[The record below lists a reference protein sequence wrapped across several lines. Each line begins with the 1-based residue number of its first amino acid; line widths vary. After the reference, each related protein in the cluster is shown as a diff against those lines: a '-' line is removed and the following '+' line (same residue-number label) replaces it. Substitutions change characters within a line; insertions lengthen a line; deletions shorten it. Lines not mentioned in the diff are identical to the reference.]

1 MLSNHWGWLV
11 IAGFVT
17 WPIWVIVALCFVFGA
32 LPPLFIGWL
41 IYRSP
46 IKAFF
51 QRAIQVESALIGS
64 VAILF
69 GLFAAFL
76 ANDIWSRNLTAQNAV
91 VHEADAIRT
100 LARYTEGMAAE
111 HNEVMRKALTD
122 YIQTVIEKDWPKMAE
137 GSRSTELL
145 AKVRQISTLIIAGEI
160 GRAAG
165 PTIQGRMIDAF
176 TAIRENRQTRV
187 QLAENRK
194 LTIKWYSLLVFG
206 LLTQVSIAIVHV
218 NRPRPVVF
226 AQAIFGIAFSACV
239 AILIINEFPFS
250 PLNPISP
257 EPLKTAMESLTR
269 K

>member
-1 MLSNHWGWLV
+1 M
-11 IAGFVT
+11 AGFVS
-17 WPIWVIVALCFVFGA
+17 WPIWVIVALCFLLGA
-32 LPPLFIGWL
+32 VPPVIIGWL
-41 IYRSP
+41 VYRSP
-46 IKAFF
+46 IKSFF
-51 QRAIQVESALIGS
+51 QKAIGVEGALIGS

-76 ANDIWSRNLTAQNAV
+76 ANDIWSRNLIAQNAV

-111 HNEVMRKALTD
+111 QNESMRKALTD

-137 GSRSTELL
+137 GGRSTELL
-145 AKVRQISTLIIAGEI
+145 AKVRTISTLIISGEI
-160 GRAAG
+160 GKAAG
-165 PTIQGRMIDAF
+165 PTVQGKMIDAF
-176 TAIRENRQTRV
+176 TAMRESRQARV

-226 AQAIFGIAFSACV
+226 AQAIFGVALAACV
-239 AILIINEFPFS
+239 AILITNEFPFS
-250 PLNPISP
+250 PLNPISSD
-257 EPLKTAMESLTR
+257 PLRTAMESLSR